1 MPASRSIGLWAL
13 TGLMLNN
20 MIGSGRIDVGNAYRD
35 IIFIDGLDD

>member
-1 MPASRSIGLWAL
+1 
-13 TGLMLNN
+13 